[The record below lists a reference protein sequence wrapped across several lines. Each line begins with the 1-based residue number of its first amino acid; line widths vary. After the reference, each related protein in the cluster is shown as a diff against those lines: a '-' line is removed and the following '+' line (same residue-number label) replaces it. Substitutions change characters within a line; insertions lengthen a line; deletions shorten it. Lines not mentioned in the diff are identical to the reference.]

1 MLFNKI
7 KFPFHQT
14 VITLSIIDL
23 ITLDTILV
31 ISQYLLFCGKWTVST
46 LITIFYE
53 SYSFIKA
60 FHRPIEE
67 NYLRYKRNKGSFKLY
82 VSIITIGN
90 GSSLYFTCWQRAY
103 SIPASIKLVPTGNDV
118 ELKNGSDKQSVKGQ

>member
-1 MLFNKI
+1 M
-7 KFPFHQT
+7 
-14 VITLSIIDL
+14 
-23 ITLDTILV
+23 
-31 ISQYLLFCGKWTVST
+31 CGKLIVST
-46 LITIFYE
+46 LITTFYE

-67 NYLRYKRNKGSFKLY
+67 NYLRYKRNKGSFKFY

-103 SIPASIKLVPTGNDV
+103 NIPASIKLVPTGKDV
-118 ELKNGSDKQSVKGQ
+118 ELKMEVTSNQLKDNSFIFAKDNISFDPAV